1 MSQYMLDTN
10 IASYIIKGHPA
21 VRRRLAAVP
30 MHEVAISA
38 VTEGELRYGVGRRPA
53 ATRLNT
59 IVEEFLLR
67 VAIHPWDSAAA
78 REYGRTRTT
87 LELWQLD
94 AADFDRVRG
103 VDHLERD
110 RQARVV
116 RPEPPAQARQ
126 RRRRPRR
133 QLVYAQ
139 WHLE

>member
-1 MSQYMLDTN
+1 MSLYMLDTN

-78 REYGRTRTT
+78 REYGRTRAT
-87 LELWQLD
+87 LEQAGAALGNLD
-94 AADFDRVRG
+94 TMIAAHALARG
-103 VDHLERD
+103 SILVTHDKAF
-110 RQARVV
+110 ARVKGLKIADWTK
-116 RPEPPAQARQ
+116 P
-126 RRRRPRR
+126 
-133 QLVYAQ
+133 
-139 WHLE
+139 

>member
-78 REYGRTRTT
+78 REYGRIRAT
-87 LELWQLD
+87 LEQAG
-94 AADFDRVRG
+94 AALGNIDMMIAAHALATSSVLVTHDKAF
-103 VDHLERD
+103 
-110 RQARVV
+110 ARVKGLKI
-116 RPEPPAQARQ
+116 EDWSA
-126 RRRRPRR
+126 
-133 QLVYAQ
+133 
-139 WHLE
+139 